1 MRAWI
6 AAAAV
11 VFASTVSGGAQ
22 TPAPAAS
29 PSPSPSPSPATEA
42 TDPDPDS
49 ADISLTATVRYREL
63 RMEEP
68 GTAKVEFTGGADAFG
83 TQTALETVWHVDRG
97 TLPRP
102 VPPGTVHR
110 DGAVRLTIT
119 TRFADLA
126 RLFATA
132 PPESTPVPSASPS
145 PLP

>member
-6 AAAAV
+6 AAAAL
-11 VFASTVSGGAQ
+11 VFASTVPGGAQ
-22 TPAPAAS
+22 T
-29 PSPSPSPSPATEA
+29 PSPSPSPLPSPSPAAEAEA

-63 RMEEP
+63 RMEQP

-83 TQTALETVWHVDRG
+83 TRTELETVWHVDRG

-102 VPPGTVHR
+102 VPAGTVHH
-110 DGAVRLTIT
+110 DGTIRLTIT

-132 PPESTPVPSASPS
+132 PPESIPVPAPSPS